1 MEIVSLSENGVEATV
16 DGAQVVIGQGAYMDN
31 QCYNTTY
38 EAGDE
43 LYEGDTNKRILYL
56 AKDNV
61 VIAKFY
67 LQYNASADFIYIV
80 RHLAEQG
87 ICIAVTTADP
97 GLDSDLLKKNKLD
110 PDTYPIKIIKPIMP
124 AETLDRI
131 SAYDAGIVSTHDA
144 KGLIKTLIA
153 CEKARNIGKTNLAIK
168 LISVLIGAALTVL
181 LTVTGNSDK
190 MLPIYPALY
199 QLFWM
204 IPMYLVSKIYI

>member
-1 MEIVSLSENGVEATV
+1 
-16 DGAQVVIGQGAYMDN
+16 MDN
-31 QCYNTTY
+31 QCYSTTY

-56 AKDNV
+56 AKDNA

-67 LQYNASADFIYIV
+67 LQYNASSDFIYIV

-87 ICIAVTTADP
+87 ICTAVTTADP
-97 GLDSDLLKKNKLD
+97 GLDSALLGKNKLS
-110 PDTYPIKIIKPIMP
+110 PNAYPIKIIKPMMP
-124 AETLDRI
+124 QDEMERV
-131 SAYDAGIVSTHDA
+131 SARDAGIVSNHDA

-153 CEKARNIGKTNLAIK
+153 CEKTRNIGKTNLAIK
-168 LISVLIGAALTVL
+168 LISMLVATALTVL
-181 LTVTGNSDK
+181 LTVTGNYDK
-190 MLPIYPALY
+190 MLPFYPALY